1 VYENSSF
8 MLLIEHITI
17 YQYQLEIEYLCF
29 S

>member
-1 VYENSSF
+1 